1 MLNIHN
7 MENIIFN
14 EDCRT
19 GLCRLPDNSIDCCV
33 TSPPYYGLRDYGTA
47 RWEGGS
53 PACGHFIMGDGHA
66 AGLKQNTNRGS
77 LRTARDICP
86 ACGAAR
92 IDSQIG
98 LEDTPEMYIAQLV
111 EIFKEVKRVLKPQG
125 TLWLNIGDSY
135 AGSGHGYLSE
145 LKGKQATNKG
155 TDFMVNRPPAKVPA
169 GLKSKDLI
177 GIPWMLAFVLR
188 ADGWYLRQD
197 IIWHKPNPMPE
208 SVRDRCTKSH
218 EYIFL
223 LAKSAKYHFDGKAIQ
238 TETRGGEHDK
248 RARIGR
254 KTYPTALI
262 NGIRNSGYYPMANK
276 RSVWSVCNHPE
287 KEAHFACFP
296 QMLIADCIKAGCP
309 EGGIVLDPFMGSGTT
324 AVVARKLNRNYV
336 GFELNPDY
344 VKIAETKLQREL
356 GFFA

>member
-1 MLNIHN
+1 MITI

-14 EDCRT
+14 EDCRE
-19 GLCRLPDNSIDCCV
+19 GLRRLPDNSIDCCV

-47 RWEGGS
+47 RWEGGNPS
-53 PACGHFIMGDGHA
+53 CGHFIMGDGHA

-77 LRTARDICP
+77 LRTAKDICH
-86 ACGAAR
+86 ACGAVR

-98 LEDTPEMYIAQLV
+98 LEETPEAYIAQLA
-111 EIFKEVKRVLKPQG
+111 EIFREVKRILKPQG

-135 AGSGHGYLSE
+135 AGSGRGKGDINKKGIQQKASYVGDFIKPYRLQGY
-145 LKGKQATNKG
+145 KN
-155 TDFMVNRPPAKVPA
+155 
-169 GLKSKDLI
+169 KDLI
-177 GIPWMLAFVLR
+177 GIPWMLAFALR

-238 TETRGGEHDK
+238 TENRGSEHDR

-276 RSVWSVCNHPE
+276 RSVWTVCNHPE

-309 EGGIVLDPFMGSGTT
+309 EGGTVLDPFIGSGTT
-324 AVVARKLNRNYV
+324 AIVARKLSRNYI

-344 VKIAETKLQREL
+344 MKIAETKLNREL